1 MEQQQLREQLEN
13 LHRELEQVDTVD
25 EKTAAVLSNLKE
37 DIRKLEGRT
46 PVGEEGE
53 NLAERMN
60 DALDHFEEEHPRLSM
75 LIQHVLDSLAK
86 MGL

>member
-25 EKTAAVLSNLKE
+25 EKTAAVLSSLKE